1 MFYFAHITTSVYDAS
16 QAKLQSG
23 YVSPSTVVLGP
34 ELFDWLNFPLALTF
48 LFHTVQQ
55 PVSGMPTLVEAAAVA
70 HYVNKG

>member
-1 MFYFAHITTSVYDAS
+1 
-16 QAKLQSG
+16 
-23 YVSPSTVVLGP
+23 LGP